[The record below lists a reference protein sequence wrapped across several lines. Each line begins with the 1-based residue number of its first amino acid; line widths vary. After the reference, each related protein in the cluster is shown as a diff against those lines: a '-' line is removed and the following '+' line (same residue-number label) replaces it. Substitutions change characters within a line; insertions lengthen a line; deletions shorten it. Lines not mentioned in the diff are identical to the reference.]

1 MAKIRHLEPYGFNEQ
16 PQFDGLVNTVKA
28 NIENI
33 NEKNKEQDKK
43 DVAQDENIKQA
54 IDKSVVSLELLST
67 PTEGSNRTY
76 AVKQGGNEIG
86 KIEIPFSSLV
96 KSTTYDAEKNLLIFT
111 IDNDK
116 DIKVNLTDLIEDADL
131 VQRRIFD
138 DFKNEVNSFSSN
150 TTDSISELLQ
160 KLGSGFTGAN
170 SANTVT
176 SVIERNEKVVA
187 SALNDLNDIKLDS
200 SAYTPTDLSDYY
212 KKEETSGKTDI
223 DKALASKANASDLT
237 THISDNIKHITSDE
251 RTKWDNAKAA
261 LDTHTGDTTVHITA
275 DERTKWNG
283 KLSNVQYNKTD
294 KKIYFY
300 SGATTEASVLNIDAT
315 DFIKD
320 GMVSKVEIKDVENS
334 DSCLVITFNADAK
347 EEGKEDI
354 VIPVSEVF
362 NPANYYQKS
371 ETSGATEL
379 NTAFGLKANQSD
391 LTAHTGNGT
400 IHITSDD
407 KTKWNNAAD
416 KSHTH
421 ANKDVLDKITT
432 IDSELNGNSNN
443 LVVNSAITKVIVE
456 NEKVVSSALN
466 DLNDRKLDSS
476 AYTQSDLSNYYKKGE
491 TSGKSEIDTALA
503 AKSNTGHKH
512 PSSDITDIV
521 TAITESTSG
530 STSVPTVNAVMQKL
544 NELNNKI
551 TQLQTTV
558 QGYETRIAALEGNN
572 SNNPSQG

>member
-1 MAKIRHLEPYGFNEQ
+1 MTKLRHLEPYGFNEQ
-16 PQFDGLVNTVKA
+16 PQFNGLVNTVKA

-261 LDTHTGDTTVHITA
+261 LDTHTGDTTAHITA

-283 KLSNVQYNKTD
+283 KLSNAQYNKTD

-320 GMVSKVEIKDVENS
+320 GMVSNVEIKNVTNS
-334 DSCLVITFNADAK
+334 GSCLVITFNADS
-347 EEGKEDI
+347 GKQDI
-354 VIPVSEVF
+354 NIPVSTIF
-362 NPANYYQKS
+362 NPENYYQKKEIDAS
-371 ETSGATEL
+371 LAAKADTSA
-379 NTAFGLKANQSD
+379 
-391 LTAHTGNGT
+391 LTTHTGNT
-400 IHITSDD
+400 DIHITAAER
-407 KTKWNNAAD
+407 TKWNNADANT
-416 KSHTH
+416 HTH
-421 ANKDVLDKITT
+421 ANKDVLDKITA
-432 IDSELNGNSNN
+432 IDTELSKTSNN

-456 NEKVVSSALN
+456 NEKVVSASLN
-466 DLNDRKLDSS
+466 DLNDRKLDAS
-476 AYTQSDLSNYYKKGE
+476 AYTQPDLSDYYKKEE
-491 TSGKSEIDTALA
+491 TSGKTDLTTAFNSKANKTDLNAKADT
-503 AKSNTGHKH
+503 SHKH
-512 PSSDITDIV
+512 SSSDINDIV
-521 TAITESTSG
+521 TAITESNSG
-530 STSVPTVNAVMQKL
+530 STSVPTVNAVMQVINSKISQL
-544 NELNNKI
+544 NTLI
-551 TQLQTTV
+551 TN
-558 QGYETRIAALEGNN
+558 YESRIATLENKNN
-572 SNNPSQG
+572 SSNASQG